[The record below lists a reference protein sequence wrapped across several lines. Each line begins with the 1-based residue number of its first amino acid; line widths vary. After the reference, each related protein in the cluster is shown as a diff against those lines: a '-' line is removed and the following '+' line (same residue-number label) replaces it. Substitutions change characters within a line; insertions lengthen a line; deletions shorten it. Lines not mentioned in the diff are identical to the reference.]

1 MGWRP
6 RGRLAIALIGFFHRF
21 GQGVPDYSDTPVV
34 SGSLTDVRP
43 PDLVNQHHRPM
54 KDIADPFRDARKT
67 DGVLECEFQGESVPM
82 ILRHEDVRKAAKDWK
97 TYSSNA
103 PFRVPIPS
111 EEDVRTMRQLPV
123 ETDPPE
129 HTDYRKI
136 VEPFFAR
143 AKDPAMIAQVER
155 LMEEMLATAL
165 SRESIEVVRE
175 FALPIQSRALAYLL
189 NVPES
194 EATTWI
200 GWGIHVFRDG
210 ASKGGTLEAY
220 LHQQLDRAEAN
231 PGDDLFSALTK
242 ATFRGR
248 PLTREEMMGFAN
260 LVFAGGRDTVIHTIS
275 SVLGYLAAYP
285 DALEFL
291 RQDPARVIHAVEEF
305 YRVVTPLTHIGR
317 VCPVETDV
325 HGVTVKPGGRVSLC
339 WASANQDEA
348 AFDAPAE
355 VRLDR
360 KPNPHLAFG
369 FGAHLCLGAAHAR
382 LLVRTLL
389 QKCIERV
396 GRITVLEAKE
406 RVEHEASYQ
415 RVVGYESLTVKLSPR

>member
-1 MGWRP
+1 MNN
-6 RGRLAIALIGFFHRF
+6 I
-21 GQGVPDYSDTPVV
+21 S
-34 SGSLTDVRP
+34 
-43 PDLVNQHHRPM
+43 
-54 KDIADPFRDARKT
+54 DPFREKRRT
-67 DGVLECEFQGESVPM
+67 DGVFECEFQGEKVPM
-82 ILRHEDVRKAAKDWK
+82 ILRHEDVRKAARDFK
-97 TYSSNA
+97 TFSSDA

-123 ETDPPE
+123 ETNPPE
-129 HTDYRKI
+129 HTEYRKI
-136 VEPFFAR
+136 VEPFFLR
-143 AKDPAMIAQVER
+143 AKDPAMIAQVET
-155 LMEEMLATAL
+155 LMDEMLTAAL
-165 SRESIEVVRE
+165 ARESIEIVRE
-175 FALPIQSRALAYLL
+175 FALPIQSRSLAYLL

-194 EATTWI
+194 EATLWI

-210 ASKGGTLEAY
+210 ASKGATLEAY
-220 LHQQLDRAEAN
+220 LHEQFDRAAAH
-231 PGDDLFSALTK
+231 PGDDFFSALTQ

-248 PLTREEMMGFAN
+248 RLTREEMMGFGN
-260 LVFAGGRDTVIHTIS
+260 LTFAGGRDTVIHTIS
-275 SVLGYLAAYP
+275 SVLGYLAAHP
-285 DALEFL
+285 EALEFL
-291 RQDPARVIHAVEEF
+291 RQDPARIIHAVEEF
-305 YRVVTPLTHIGR
+305 YRVITPLTHIGR
-317 VCPVETDV
+317 VCPVETNV

-348 AFDAPAE
+348 AFDAPEE

-406 RVEHEASYQ
+406 RVENEARYQ
-415 RVVGYESLTVKLSPR
+415 RVMGYDSLTVKLSPR

>member
-1 MGWRP
+1 MNNLP
-6 RGRLAIALIGFFHRF
+6 
-21 GQGVPDYSDTPVV
+21 
-34 SGSLTDVRP
+34 
-43 PDLVNQHHRPM
+43 
-54 KDIADPFRDARKT
+54 DPFRESRNK
-67 DGVLECEFQGESVPM
+67 DGMLECKFQGENTPM
-82 ILRHEDVRKAAKDWK
+82 ILRHEEVRKAAKDWK
-97 TYSSNA
+97 TFSSDA

-123 ETDPPE
+123 ETNPPE

-143 AKDPAMIAQVER
+143 AKDPAVITQVEA
-155 LMEEMLATAL
+155 LIDELLADAMR
-165 SRESIEVVRE
+165 RESIEVVRE

-210 ASKGGTLEAY
+210 ASKGATLEKY
-220 LHQQLDRAEAN
+220 LHAQLDQAAAR
-231 PGDDLFSALTK
+231 PGEDFFSALTK

-260 LVFAGGRDTVIHTIS
+260 LVFAGGRDTVIHTLS
-275 SVLGYLAAYP
+275 SVLGYLGGHP
-285 DALEFL
+285 EALEFL
-291 RQDPARVIHAVEEF
+291 RQDPARIVHAVEEF
-305 YRVVTPLTHIGR
+305 FRVITPLTHIGR
-317 VCPVETDV
+317 VCPVETNV
-325 HGVTVKPGGRVSLC
+325 HGVTVQPGGRVSLC
-339 WASANQDEA
+339 WASANQDET
-348 AFDAPAE
+348 AFDTPSE

-389 QKCIERV
+389 QKCIERIE
-396 GRITVLEAKE
+396 RITVLEAKE
-406 RVEHEASYQ
+406 RMENEERYQ
-415 RVVGYESLTVKLSPR
+415 RAMGYESLTVKLTPR